1 MDVRIGT
8 TPDGLAAG
16 FDTSSGDS
24 LLLVGD
30 HGRGKTTVARYL
42 TRWWLA
48 NTSRHVHV
56 FAHNPGEWADLSR
69 DALEPDKLQ
78 RPIGRDCP
86 PGKCLVVV
94 DDIHC
99 TADSQLE
106 MLPWGIAP
114 VILTSASGIDV
125 GIQLLGRPMLDL
137 DVTCLGLIHPQ
148 SADAIEIA
156 ALEGQGRLDW
166 PPGTLPVIADPR
178 GPRDFPCH
186 RWQAA
191 AGGAWLAAAR

>member
-30 HGRGKTTVARYL
+30 YGRGKTTVARYL

-56 FAHNPGEWADLSR
+56 YAHNPGEWADLSR

-78 RPIGRDCP
+78 RPIGRDCQ

-94 DDIHC
+94 DDNGKV
-99 TADSQLE
+99 AWLVD
-106 MLPWGIAP
+106 P
-114 VILTSASGIDV
+114 
-125 GIQLLGRPMLDL
+125 
-137 DVTCLGLIHPQ
+137 
-148 SADAIEIA
+148 AIT
-156 ALEGQGRLDW
+156 GRLTNKDDGENSRVRR
-166 PPGTLPVIADPR
+166 GTPS
-178 GPRDFPCH
+178 
-186 RWQAA
+186 
-191 AGGAWLAAAR
+191 

>member
-30 HGRGKTTVARYL
+30 CGRGKTTVARYL

-69 DALEPDKLQ
+69 DALEPDYLQ
-78 RPIGRDCP
+78 RPIGRDCQ